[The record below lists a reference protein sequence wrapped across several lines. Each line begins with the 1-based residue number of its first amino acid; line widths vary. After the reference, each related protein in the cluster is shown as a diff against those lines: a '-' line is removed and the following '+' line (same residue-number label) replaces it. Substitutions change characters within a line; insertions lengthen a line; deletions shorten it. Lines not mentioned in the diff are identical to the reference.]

1 MKMRSLLW
9 LLLPL
14 IDLTLSTRRLAAK
27 TLRSR
32 SCTVQEVLLLRGL
45 GRQAKR
51 EARALRR

>member
-27 TLRSR
+27 TLRRRSR
-32 SCTVQEVLLLRGL
+32 TAQEVLLLRGI

-51 EARALRR
+51 ESRALRR

>member
-27 TLRSR
+27 TLRMRSR
-32 SCTVQEVLLLRGL
+32 TAQEVLLLRGI

-51 EARALRR
+51 ESRALRR

>member
-32 SCTVQEVLLLRGL
+32 RRTAREVLLLRGI
-45 GRQAKR
+45 GRQPKR
-51 EARALRR
+51 ESRALRR